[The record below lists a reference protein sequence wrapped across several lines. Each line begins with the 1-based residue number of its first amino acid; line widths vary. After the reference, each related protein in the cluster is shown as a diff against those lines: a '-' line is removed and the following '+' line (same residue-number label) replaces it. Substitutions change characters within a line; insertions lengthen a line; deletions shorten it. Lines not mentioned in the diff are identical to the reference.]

1 MRRTDKSNQ
10 IGGITEAGTECF
22 GSTEELTI
30 NLFKG
35 FRKDFKEII
44 IFGLAPEG

>member
-1 MRRTDKSNQ
+1 MRTDKSNQ
-10 IGGITEAGTECF
+10 IGGIIEAGTECC

-30 NLFKG
+30 NLLKG

-44 IFGLAPEG
+44 IFELGSEG